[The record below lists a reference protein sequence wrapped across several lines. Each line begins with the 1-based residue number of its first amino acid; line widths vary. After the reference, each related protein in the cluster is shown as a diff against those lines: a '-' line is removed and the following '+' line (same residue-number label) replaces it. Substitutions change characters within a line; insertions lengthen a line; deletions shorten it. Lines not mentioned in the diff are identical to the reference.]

1 MGSEAIKAIDY
12 LKEGGKLALAVIV
25 SSGGSTPRSEG
36 SKMFIAKD
44 KIFLTVGGG
53 GMEGAVIK
61 TAREEVLVS
70 GKPLIQ
76 EYDMSGET
84 NADLIC
90 GGSCQVLIMPLR
102 ARDVAAL
109 AAAEDAAVS
118 GKKAWLFYI
127 FGEKDGGCGICAN
140 VGGEVIGEIPECAR
154 PLADLFVSPLRAA
167 VHGDSAEGVRCFI
180 ETVNTS
186 GRMLIF
192 GAGHVSKE
200 TARLASALDFDVH
213 VYDDRAEY
221 ANSER
226 FPGCSVHVLN
236 SFNDLSDIDTD
247 DSCYVL
253 IITRGHA
260 NDRTVLEWAINR
272 ELKYLGMIGSRTKRD
287 ALYERLISEG
297 KTTSERLKTVKC
309 PIGLSIGAETPA
321 EIAVS
326 IMAEVIAVRH
336 E

>member
-1 MGSEAIKAIDY
+1 MQAETCEVIIYTQSG
-12 LKEGGKLALAVIV
+12 ALTFEVIV
-25 SSGGSTPRSEG
+25 SAND
-36 SKMFIAKD
+36 F
-44 KIFLTVGGG
+44 
-53 GMEGAVIK
+53 
-61 TAREEVLVS
+61 EE
-70 GKPLIQ
+70 
-76 EYDMSGET
+76 
-84 NADLIC
+84 
-90 GGSCQVLIMPLR
+90 
-102 ARDVAAL
+102 
-109 AAAEDAAVS
+109 
-118 GKKAWLFYI
+118 
-127 FGEKDGGCGICAN
+127 
-140 VGGEVIGEIPECAR
+140 
-154 PLADLFVSPLRAA
+154 
-167 VHGDSAEGVRCFI
+167 
-180 ETVNTS
+180 
-186 GRMLIF
+186 
-192 GAGHVSKE
+192 
-200 TARLASALDFDVH
+200 RLASALDFDVH

-226 FPGCSVHVLN
+226 FPGCSVHVIK
-236 SFNDLSDIDTD
+236 SFTDLSGIDTD

-272 ELKYLGMIGSRTKRD
+272 DLKYLGMIGSLTKRD